1 MVGLLSS
8 ICFNGLKHFMSVVSD
23 VQAIFKPP
31 NAMRGGIQM
40 CFPQVL
46 QYAPF
51 FSWFSI
57 GLHVSAVILNLSTTY
72 KFICK
77 TTNREGSYLSSSLR
91 F

>member
-1 MVGLLSS
+1 
-8 ICFNGLKHFMSVVSD
+8 MSVVSD

-46 QYAPF
+46 QHDPF
-51 FSWFSI
+51 FSRF
-57 GLHVSAVILNLSTTY
+57 LLDRTFLLYFVFLSAVY
-72 KFICK
+72 KFMYKLTDC
-77 TTNREGSYLSSSLR
+77 EGLAVKFLWG